1 MTKDR
6 NNELGSLSAKYESGQ
21 NGAGTVSSGKG
32 DAGGVSYGTYQM
44 TSKGKTGGTVGKF
57 LRDSNSGKR
66 YANQFIGMQ
75 PGSSKFTEKWKE
87 IAENDKE
94 FGLLQHE
101 FIKITHY
108 DVLSEKVKNDLG
120 LDINNRSKVLQDVL
134 WSTSVQHGG
143 RTSIFNQALKS
154 VDLSEMSDYDIIK
167 AVYKERGRKNKEG
180 TMVHFGRNSINVQNS
195 VSRRFEREEQ
205 DALEALARMSILQDQ
220 IIFAEAT
227 EQIIKNI

>member
-1 MTKDR
+1 MLKE
-6 NNELGSLSAKYESGQ
+6 NELGLLSAKYESGQ
-21 NGAGTVSSGKG
+21 NGAGTVSSGQG

-44 TSKGKTGGTVGKF
+44 TSKGKTGGTTGQF
-57 LRDSNSGKR
+57 LRDPNSGKR

-87 IAENDKE
+87 IAETDKD

-120 LDINNRSKVLQDVL
+120 LDVNDRSKVLQDVL

-143 RTSIFNQALKS
+143 KTSIFNQALKG
-154 VDLSEMSDYDIIK
+154 VDLSDMSDYDIIK
-167 AVYKERGRKNKEG
+167 AIYKERGRKNKESI
-180 TMVHFGRNSINVQNS
+180 MVHFGKNSVRVQNS
-195 VSRRFEREEQ
+195 VSRRFEKEEQ
-205 DALEALARMSILQDQ
+205 DALEALTRLSILQDQ